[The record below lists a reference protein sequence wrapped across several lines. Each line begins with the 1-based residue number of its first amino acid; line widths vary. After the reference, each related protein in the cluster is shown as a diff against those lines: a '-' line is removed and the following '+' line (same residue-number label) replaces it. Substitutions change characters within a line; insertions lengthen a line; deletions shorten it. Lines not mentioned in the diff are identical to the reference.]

1 MDVQACAICVTER
14 LRYRVL
20 KSLSL
25 ATVRR
30 RHSPKTSLMTNASAV
45 SKAATDKG
53 GERMAL
59 ILESAKNIIVEEG
72 FSALSFRAIAKRT
85 GMTVG
90 NVSYYFASKDMLM
103 GQLAEY
109 IFDRWE
115 NRFRKSI
122 PVDAGD
128 KMGIFVY
135 AIRYMIEENKRPR
148 SRSLLL
154 EMWAMANQSN
164 AIAKMMDIFY
174 SRMRADIET
183 MILDINPV
191 LPKDACQLRAA
202 LIAAQIEGLM
212 VVTGPKRLARG
223 ELKGI
228 DDVAVDQ
235 ITRLAL
241 S

>member
-1 MDVQACAICVTER
+1 
-14 LRYRVL
+14 
-20 KSLSL
+20 
-25 ATVRR
+25 
-30 RHSPKTSLMTNASAV
+30 MTNANAI
-45 SKAATDKG
+45 SKATTDKG
-53 GERMAL
+53 GERIAA
-59 ILESAKNIIVEEG
+59 ILEDAKNIVVEEG

-90 NVSYYFASKDMLM
+90 NVSYYFASKDQLM
-103 GQLAEY
+103 EQLAEY

-115 NRFRKSI
+115 KRFRKSI

-128 KMGIFVY
+128 KMGIFLY

-154 EMWAMANQSN
+154 EMWAMANQSS
-164 AIAKMMDIFY
+164 AIAKMMDVFY
-174 SRMRADIET
+174 ARMRAQIEV
-183 MILDINPV
+183 MIIDINPN
-191 LPKDACQLRAA
+191 LPKQACRLRAA

-212 VVTGPKRLARG
+212 VVTAPKRLARG

-228 DDVAVDQ
+228 DDVAVEQ

-241 S
+241 R

>member
-1 MDVQACAICVTER
+1 
-14 LRYRVL
+14 
-20 KSLSL
+20 
-25 ATVRR
+25 
-30 RHSPKTSLMTNASAV
+30 MTNANAF
-45 SKAATDKG
+45 SKATTDKG
-53 GERMAL
+53 GERIAM
-59 ILESAKNIIVEEG
+59 ILEDAKNIVVEEG

-90 NVSYYFASKDMLM
+90 NVSYYFASKEQLM
-103 GQLAEY
+103 EQLAEY

-115 NRFRKSI
+115 KRFRKSI

-128 KMGIFVY
+128 KMGIFLY

-154 EMWAMANQSN
+154 EMWAMANQSS

-174 SRMRADIET
+174 ARMRAQIED
-183 MILDINPV
+183 MIFDINPG
-191 LPKDACQLRAA
+191 LPKQACQLRAA

-212 VVTGPKRLARG
+212 VVAAPKRLARG

-228 DDVAVDQ
+228 DDVALEQV
-235 ITRLAL
+235 TRLAL

>member
-1 MDVQACAICVTER
+1 MKDFIAGGLVP
-14 LRYRVL
+14 
-20 KSLSL
+20 
-25 ATVRR
+25 
-30 RHSPKTSLMTNASAV
+30 RHSPKPFLMTNANAF
-45 SKAATDKG
+45 SKATTGKG
-53 GERMAL
+53 GERIAM
-59 ILESAKNIIVEEG
+59 ILEDAKNIVVEEG

-90 NVSYYFASKDMLM
+90 NVTYYFASKDQLM
-103 GQLAEY
+103 EQLAEY

-115 NRFRKSI
+115 RRFRRSI
-122 PVDAGD
+122 PLDTDD

-154 EMWAMANQSN
+154 EMWAMANQSR
-164 AIAKMMDIFY
+164 AIAKMMDVFY
-174 SRMRADIET
+174 SRMRVQIEA
-183 MILDINPV
+183 MIFDINPA
-191 LPKDACQLRAA
+191 LPKNVCQLRAA

-212 VVTGPKRLARG
+212 VVTGSKKLVRG

-228 DDVAVDQ
+228 DDVAVEQ
-235 ITRLAL
+235 ITSLAL